1 MVRICNDP
9 DRLRAADA
17 RSAVVRADS
26 AQGLLTVL
34 LLRHAQGGNGPVLQG
49 ELSRSRSLCLRG
61 VWRLCRPRSTVLYV
75 RRARVSRKTGYP
87 SPLSLACS
95 ENTDLN
101 QFSSASLGGA
111 APPRRGRFFG
121 GITLCLAGLLAG
133 CATNGGAPVFYG
145 PQEKFG
151 SVATYSR
158 LFDATPAQT
167 CEASRRALL
176 SQGYLINTTTAEMV
190 EGKKSFQPSAE
201 THLQMVIR
209 VVCVPDS
216 PSGKISLGFVT
227 ALQDSYTL
235 RKTNNSASLGVGALG
250 SVSLPIAASSDSLVK
265 VGSETIASDG
275 FYESFFDLIKRYL
288 VADDQP
294 AEVSAGG

>member
-1 MVRICNDP
+1 MTTFLMMLMTPKECP
-9 DRLRAADA
+9 PLR
-17 RSAVVRADS
+17 
-26 AQGLLTVL
+26 
-34 LLRHAQGGNGPVLQG
+34 
-49 ELSRSRSLCLRG
+49 LCLFPTRFT
-61 VWRLCRPRSTVLYV
+61 VRSG
-75 RRARVSRKTGYP
+75 AAAG
-87 SPLSLACS
+87 SLA
-95 ENTDLN
+95 L
-101 QFSSASLGGA
+101 A
-111 APPRRGRFFG
+111 A
-121 GITLCLAGLLAG
+121 LLAG
-133 CATNGGAPVFYG
+133 CVGTTPKTFGV
-145 PQEKFG
+145 QESFG

-216 PSGKISLGFVT
+216 PSGKVSLGFVT

-265 VGSETIASDG
+265 VGSETIAADS
-275 FYESFFDLIKRYL
+275 FYDSFFDLIKRYL
-288 VADDQP
+288 VADDVP
-294 AEVSAGG
+294 AEVSAGS